1 MDAAAVEPASTRV
14 PAPIPV
20 LIVTQRNRLLPR
32 AEFHAA
38 SEVRPNRHRFP
49 PPRARRTPATARSQ
63 YRCPP
68 TPARCPRRRPRP
80 PTDRAGPGTPPR
92 SPRYSAPACRAV
104 SSSMAAVRRLAST
117 KPGAKRRFRNR
128 PGRDLGAADI
138 DRTDQPATQRSIRK
152 PGSAPSLRPA
162 AFAHRWRSLR
172 ASRPASARNSCPPS
186 TPD

>member
-80 PTDRAGPGTPPR
+80 PIERARARHPDPRGTPRPPAAPSPAAWRLSAAWRPR
-92 SPRYSAPACRAV
+92 TRPDSV
-104 SSSMAAVRRLAST
+104 
-117 KPGAKRRFRNR
+117 NR